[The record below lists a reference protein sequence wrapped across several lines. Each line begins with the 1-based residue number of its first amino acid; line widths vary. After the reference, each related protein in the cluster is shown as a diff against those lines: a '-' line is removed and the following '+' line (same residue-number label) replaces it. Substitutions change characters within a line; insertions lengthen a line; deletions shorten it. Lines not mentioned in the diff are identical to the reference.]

1 MCADS
6 QHVAGIAESFV
17 LMLPEKNI
25 VQSYDRNSV
34 ESAFFKAIK
43 IVSIATKNYLS
54 LIDQITRTTEVRD
67 SGINLSAMNHL
78 LDSWQQGCG

>member
-1 MCADS
+1 
-6 QHVAGIAESFV
+6 
-17 LMLPEKNI
+17 KKI

-34 ESAFFKAIK
+34 EFAFFKAIK
-43 IVSIATKNYLS
+43 MVSLATKNYLS

-78 LDSWQQGCG
+78 LDSGNRAAAKWR

>member
-1 MCADS
+1 
-6 QHVAGIAESFV
+6 
-17 LMLPEKNI
+17 MLPEKNI